1 MFTIE
6 KLRIFTH
13 FKSIYDNYS
22 MEKTGQLCKNYFS
35 FKQIRETFFEERIN
49 LISRNFE
56 IKLASS

>member
-6 KLRIFTH
+6 KLRTFTH
-13 FKSIYDNYS
+13 LRSTYDNYS

-35 FKQIRETFFEERIN
+35 SKQIRETLLEEHIN